1 MDFLDPPQP
10 QRIKHIRDI
19 HGETFTDYYEWLR
32 NKDSQD
38 VQSYVAAQD
47 AYADKRLEKVKPLAS
62 ALFDELKS
70 HVEENDMSVPV
81 RLFGYWYF
89 TRTQEGRQYGISC
102 RVPVKSDSDWD
113 PPRIEPGNNTPLDG
127 EEIIFDANRE
137 AQGHDFF
144 RTGGIDLSDDGRWML
159 YLVDTRGDE
168 RYDCYVRDLASGRQ
182 MPDTIRGISSNACF
196 TPDGQWIFY
205 TRVNDAWR
213 PDSVWR
219 HRMGTDTTEDRE
231 VFHED
236 DGRFNCGVGLS
247 FDESL
252 IVIECSSKT
261 TSEVHFLDVGDPEGE
276 FSTFIPRRDGV
287 EYDVSFAKF
296 EDAREIL
303 REQVQAAR
311 LSGAGKDSIRLA
323 ELAEGIRTDEEG
335 NIPVAVVVHN
345 VYDPNFQ
352 IDIINMLEK
361 QPPYT
366 LGDGTCIARGSD
378 YGCEKAEAE
387 HRRIP
392 VDTPYSDAV
401 NPGILQSARG
411 LAIGGLGVYRHF
423 VTLAY
428 RSSGL
433 PHIAVEIKGCA
444 LADYVLGRPWG
455 FTELTGQ
462 DPHALYSVDST
473 GNPSYEAPTLR
484 YSFTSYVHP
493 AQLRA
498 YDPAAGKD
506 TLLKAASVKNYN
518 EEEYAERRIW
528 VRVRDGEKVPVSL
541 TWKRGLVPAMDE
553 ACDRDGRPLGLG
565 MTDYVLDAPGIE
577 EAQKAAAGVWGA
589 AAIAPTATAAPMF
602 ITAYGSYGISCDP
615 GFGVPRLSFL
625 DRGVLRAEVHT
636 RGGGEMGR
644 AWYEQGRRLNKINT
658 FNDFIDVTAALQ
670 ARGWASPET
679 TVANG
684 GSAGGLLMGAVAN
697 RAPFLYAG
705 IEADVPF
712 VDALNSILDPSLPL
726 TVTEWDEWGD
736 PLHDKNV
743 YGYMRAYTPYE
754 NVASARERS
763 ELFGTPHFPRI
774 FITTSMND
782 TRVLYVEPL
791 KWLSRL
797 QEAEVGADAFARI
810 ETEAGH
816 GGVSGRYKAWKQ
828 VSLENAWCLAAMGIR
843 K

>member
-1 MDFLDPPQP
+1 MDFMDPPQP

-518 EEEYAERRIW
+518 EEEYAERRVW

-577 EAQKAAAGVWGA
+577 EAQKAAARVWGA
-589 AAIAPTATAAPMF
+589 ASAAPTATAAPMF

-644 AWYEQGRRLNKINT
+644 AWYEDGKGLAKEHT
-658 FNDFIDVTAALQ
+658 FTDFIACAKWLHSSGWVADQRLAAE
-670 ARGWASPET
+670 GS
-679 TVANG
+679 
-684 GSAGGLLMGAVAN
+684 SAGGLLMGAVAN
-697 RAPFLYAG
+697 LAPDQFRA
-705 IEADVPF
+705 IHADVPF
-712 VDALNSILDPSLPL
+712 VDALTTILRPELPL
-726 TVTEWDEWGD
+726 TVGEWEEWGNPID
-736 PLHDKNV
+736 SPEI
-743 YGYMRAYTPYE
+743 YEYMRSYSPTE
-754 NVASARERS
+754 NVVEAEYPAVLATTSFNDIRVFYVEPTKWVQILRERS
-763 ELFGTPHFPRI
+763 
-774 FITTSMND
+774 SND
-782 TRVLYVEPL
+782 PI
-791 KWLSRL
+791 
-797 QEAEVGADAFARI
+797 ARPILEQI
-810 ETEAGH
+810 EMAAGH
-816 GGVSGRYKAWKQ
+816 GGKLGRYDRWDKQSFELAWILDQ
-828 VSLENAWCLAAMGIR
+828 IGATE
-843 K
+843 